1 MATYGREQLIK
12 LNPERLEEYTANLA
26 TLVQQLCARADE
38 LKNINKTAQMFWNEG
53 VGEDVSSYGVSLDKN
68 INLIKGKLS
77 DTLND
82 YVKTMNVLASTVR
95 NIAGQ
100 NVATGGTTTS
110 LGGTKPSSQIDE
122 LNNFYS
128 SFRQFDS
135 DSINKYRNPNVF
147 GTSGKM

>member
-38 LKNINKTAQMFWNEG
+38 LKTVNKTAQMFWNEG

-135 DSINKYRNPNVF
+135 NTTNKYRNPNVF
-147 GTSGKM
+147 GSTGKM